1 MRIVN
6 LMLAKGR
13 GGLESMAVRYHEALV
28 AEGFEVLSVGHTKGI
43 MAEKLKPEQFA
54 GLNSGFTGDPLA
66 ALRLKA
72 LAKRFQADLIIAHGN
87 RAIAL
92 AGHPLA
98 GLGRQTLGVVHNFR
112 FKPGL
117 TKLRAAIAVSPA
129 VQAAITAR
137 YPRLETYLLEN
148 FTPLVMHP
156 VKTFPLDAPR
166 IGSLGRL
173 HVNKG
178 FDVLIRAAGLLRDR
192 GTEVSL
198 LIAGDGPEKAALNA
212 LITELKL
219 EDRVT
224 LLGWIEPAGDFVAS
238 LDLFVL
244 SSRVEPFGL
253 VVAEAMAAG
262 VPIVSTRI
270 DGPRHI
276 LQDGELATLIPPE
289 DPQAL
294 AEAIEAILQDWLPIL
309 DRACHAQAHALE
321 TYGLIAGHARLK
333 SLINSF
339 QPEN

>member
-13 GGLESMAVRYHEALV
+13 GGLERMAVRYHEALV
-28 AEGFEVLSVGHTKGI
+28 AEGFEVLSVGHARGVL
-43 MAEKLKPEQFA
+43 AEKIKPEQFA
-54 GLNSGFTGDPLA
+54 RLNSGFTGDPLA

-72 LAKRFQADLIIAHGN
+72 LAKRFQAALVIAHGN

-92 AGHPLA
+92 AGHPMA
-98 GLGRQTLGVVHNFR
+98 GLGRQSLGVVHNFR
-112 FKPGL
+112 FKPSL
-117 TKLRAAIAVSPA
+117 TRLRAAIAVSPA

-137 YPRLETYLLEN
+137 YPRLDTHMLEN
-148 FTPLVMHP
+148 FTALVMHP
-156 VKTFPLDAPR
+156 VKTFPLDRPR

-178 FDVLIRAAGLLRDR
+178 FDVLIRAIGQLRDR

-198 LIAGDGPEKAALNA
+198 LIAGDGPEKAALNT

-224 LLGWIEPAGDFVAS
+224 LTGWIEPADDFVAS

-276 LQDGELATLIPPE
+276 LRDGELATLIPPE
-289 DPQAL
+289 DPDAL
-294 AEAIEAILQDWLPIL
+294 ADALEALMQDWLPVL

-321 TYGLIAGHARLK
+321 TYGLIAGQTRLK
-333 SLINSF
+333 SLINQF
-339 QPEN
+339 EPEN